1 MRFGSSPPSPHVPQ
15 RTSSM
20 STPSGSSDSPSYT
33 WSRRGTRMGRERRA
47 ETSRVRTPA
56 GSPGSPGSSPR
67 RSGWMTEKRAL
78 HRGHRV
84 SIFAQRRMHGRQKR
98 CAQLSRAPR
107 RATSSWQMAH
117 TSPKMRDWSASGGEG
132 RGGDASDVAAEAGAG
147 AGAGADPRRRVGG
160 VIADA
165 GGASTRGRG
174 ERGRRVPADMRA
186 RAPERAAEVWLG
198 DRDVSDDASRRLS
211 LVAVARAL
219 TRC

>member
-1 MRFGSSPPSPHVPQ
+1 
-15 RTSSM
+15 
-20 STPSGSSDSPSYT
+20 
-33 WSRRGTRMGRERRA
+33 MGRERRA
-47 ETSRVRTPA
+47 EKSRFRTPA
-56 GSPGSPGSSPR
+56 GSSGSSGSSPR

-117 TSPKMRDWSASGGEG
+117 TSPKMRDWSASGEEG
-132 RGGDASDVAAEAGAG
+132 RGGDASDVAAEAGAE
-147 AGAGADPRRRVGG
+147 AGADPRRRVGG

-165 GGASTRGRG
+165 GGASTRERG
-174 ERGRRVPADMRA
+174 ERGGRVPADMHA

-198 DRDVSDDASRRLS
+198 DRDVSDGASRWTW
-211 LVAVARAL
+211 LVVLARAL
-219 TRC
+219 LLLTRR